1 MTPTP
6 PETSSSG
13 RSPEDQFRVVRK
25 RNRVPLSCY
34 PCRTRKKCDRG
45 HPCTNCVKREGGDAA
60 ACSYATPVSRKKTQN
75 QAATTTP
82 DDMQNRID
90 RLENLV
96 LSLMSGDASVDTGS
110 AQAAAAVS
118 RRSTTTTATT
128 ATARTG
134 SASASASGTGPSPD
148 SNVSAKIDMDD
159 EDDSDVDESI
169 ATSLGMLKVDADKG
183 KLMYVGQ
190 EHWHMLLADISEV
203 KTYFTNHKKELESSY
218 ERVMASKPPSA
229 REGPTL
235 LLGPPRATEAELRA
249 GLPSKTTVRALCARY
264 FNSLD
269 DAVNI
274 IHAPTF
280 QKQLDKHWEDPTKT
294 QVMWLGLLYSVLT
307 LAVLS
312 HNKIGDEPP
321 EWKGRTLEIA
331 GEYRLRCVQCLLVAD
346 YTKPCDYTVETMILY
361 LQGEYLSRWDADVGL
376 WMLGSLIIRI
386 GFRMGYHR
394 DAKWFPLLTPFQ
406 AEMRRRTWALLRML
420 DVMTSHQ
427 VSLPSMIREDD
438 CDTQP
443 PSNIYDE
450 EFGPDTQVMP
460 LSRPVTEATPISYMI
475 IKTQLIIELGNIL
488 RATNKVAGQPSYD
501 TILQFDARLREIKR
515 QIPPHLQM
523 KAMDSSQDPVN
534 LLISRFHIDILYQKI
549 TCILHRN
556 FIERARHNSRYAHSR
571 RTAINAALET
581 LQHMATLHRETQ
593 PNGRLRSVK
602 WLLGQIA
609 VKDFGLAATLVLAE
623 LNRDNMAA
631 ASTDRRLAESAT
643 FWTPEQ
649 RLNMIGMLEITRD
662 VWRGMA
668 DSSVEVNKAAKVL
681 DIVLDKIRSPDPP
694 AESNIKV
701 EPMQGYEGTDD
712 MQPEHSA
719 AVTLGML
726 SGGLT
731 PNTTAMLNNMQSSN
745 GINFGDVDFNMSG
758 GTGMTPNFPLD
769 LDMNNAQSPFSMFA
783 NSAGG
788 GEMGNNFDWNAFEN
802 YSQNANWGFDNTF
815 GMFVPGPGQP
825 AFPPVPDDDKMNQ
838 NQYGNTN
845 GFGSNP
851 TN

>member
-1 MTPTP
+1 
-6 PETSSSG
+6 
-13 RSPEDQFRVVRK
+13 
-25 RNRVPLSCY
+25 
-34 PCRTRKKCDRG
+34 
-45 HPCTNCVKREGGDAA
+45 
-60 ACSYATPVSRKKTQN
+60 
-75 QAATTTP
+75 
-82 DDMQNRID
+82 
-90 RLENLV
+90 
-96 LSLMSGDASVDTGS
+96 
-110 AQAAAAVS
+110 
-118 RRSTTTTATT
+118 
-128 ATARTG
+128 
-134 SASASASGTGPSPD
+134 
-148 SNVSAKIDMDD
+148 
-159 EDDSDVDESI
+159 
-169 ATSLGMLKVDADKG
+169 
-183 KLMYVGQ
+183 
-190 EHWHMLLADISEV
+190 
-203 KTYFTNHKKELESSY
+203 
-218 ERVMASKPPSA
+218 
-229 REGPTL
+229 
-235 LLGPPRATEAELRA
+235 
-249 GLPSKTTVRALCARY
+249 
-264 FNSLD
+264 
-269 DAVNI
+269 
-274 IHAPTF
+274 
-280 QKQLDKHWEDPTKT
+280 
-294 QVMWLGLLYSVLT
+294 
-307 LAVLS
+307 
-312 HNKIGDEPP
+312 
-321 EWKGRTLEIA
+321 
-331 GEYRLRCVQCLLVAD
+331 
-346 YTKPCDYTVETMILY
+346 
-361 LQGEYLSRWDADVGL
+361 
-376 WMLGSLIIRI
+376 
-386 GFRMGYHR
+386 
-394 DAKWFPLLTPFQ
+394 
-406 AEMRRRTWALLRML
+406 ML

-788 GEMGNNFDWNAFEN
+788 GEMGNNFDWVRS
-802 YSQNANWGFDNTF
+802 SQCGGLRAKTF
-815 GMFVPGPGQP
+815 
-825 AFPPVPDDDKMNQ
+825 ADK
-838 NQYGNTN
+838 
-845 GFGSNP
+845 FGVECLRKLQSKCQLGL
-851 TN
+851 